1 MEKKNFTNN
10 ILESLEG
17 AKKAMP
23 SEDFLLRMENMAAK
37 YAKVPKQ
44 IPIRSLYGIAA
55 SLLILV
61 FANVY
66 VLSNQ
71 DDAGST
77 EETVIV
83 YDSYDLIPSKSI
95 YNE

>member
-23 SEDFLLRMENMAAK
+23 SEEFLSRMENMAAK
-37 YAKVPKQ
+37 YAKVPKR
-44 IPIRSLYGIAA
+44 IPIRSLLGIAA

-71 DDAGST
+71 NNAGSS
-77 EETVIV
+77 EETAIV